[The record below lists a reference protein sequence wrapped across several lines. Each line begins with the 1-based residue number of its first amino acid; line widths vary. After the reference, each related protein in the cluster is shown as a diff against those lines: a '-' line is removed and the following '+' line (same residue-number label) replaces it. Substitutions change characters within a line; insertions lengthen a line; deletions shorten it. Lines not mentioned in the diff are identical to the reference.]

1 MATYIK
7 TLKEDNG
14 DITYPQTKAGAVLLN
29 NGSDLETELSQ
40 YVKAEDIASTSALT
54 PPVQTNMIANGA
66 VTKAKINFSTLK
78 PYWKVVAT
86 SSTAT
91 VTIPRGYKIY
101 RFTCEGALPASSGT
115 RAVIN
120 CAQRAS
126 GSNCYVA
133 WHGHCSKSSDSHG
146 AFIQAWNNT
155 ARAIAYLEPVATGVG
170 NTWKSTGTIQF
181 ENKTGK
187 SYVSVNLDS
196 VTSGSDDVNHSK
208 GETDIS
214 AGDTFTLVIHRGN
227 GDATSGYWVVEA
239 LDEN

>member
-40 YVKAEDIASTSALT
+40 YVTAEDIASTSALT
-54 PPVQTNMIANGA
+54 PPVQTNMIADGA

-101 RFTCEGALPASSGT
+101 RFTCEGTLPASSGT

-120 CAQRAS
+120 CPQRAS

-133 WHGHCSKSSDSHG
+133 WHGKCSKSNSTAG
-146 AFIQAWNNT
+146 AFQQAWGGE
-155 ARAIAYLEPVATGVG
+155 ARAIAYLEPVATGVS
-170 NTWKSTGTIQF
+170 NTWRSTGTIQF
-181 ENKTGK
+181 TNKTGK

-214 AGDTFTLVIHRGN
+214 AGETFTLVIHRGN